1 MYCRLVVLS
10 EPSQKHRSSNTFF
23 YYRNKSTLSEPSKE
37 TREETDLTEPFLLQF
52 ISSLLSKNLKKPKIF
67 YKKRKALQYFFQ
79 WQIFGIVYSTLNKKI
94 ETQFKS
100 KLIRHTKKKIKLH
113 QKYQSFWQEVS

>member
-1 MYCRLVVLS
+1 MHVLS
-10 EPSQKHRSSNTFF
+10 PCCFIRTKLETSIE
-23 YYRNKSTLSEPSKE
+23 NKSTLSEPSKE
-37 TREETDLTEPFLLQF
+37 TREETDLIEPYLLQF

-67 YKKRKALQYFFQ
+67 YKKRRVPQYFFQ

-100 KLIRHTKKKIKLH
+100 KLIRHMKKKIKLH